1 MNSQELRNLQ
11 EAYFNVYQK
20 IDQNLIQS
28 QEIYE
33 QEQRQGSL
41 LTRRGTSQ
49 NFTGGRSPFTVTEPI
64 QQGRRSP
71 LLLTSPP
78 PTQSQ
83 GQLNIPGT
91 SQRSIDAGIWSRTRP
106 FSSQPDLPKER
117 QSPKPAWEGNPPPK
131 PKKPTTPG
139 IKDPF
144 GRGSSS
150 PPTPPNPPTKP
161 TTPPTPPTSQSTSTG
176 GAPGPRPGQTI
187 RATGPTGNF
196 PQLNRFVNNQSSQQ
210 MQAVS
215 KLSTLARAGR
225 GGMLGLLLEPTPTS
239 STDTPGTAPGV
250 SRYNTKDPS
259 GRIRNRLVVGP
270 GKVGQGKVGSVS
282 QSFDKE
288 YAKQKSAGA
297 KEFSFKGKQ
306 YTTDSYDMFDLVLSH
321 LITEGYADTN
331 ESALVIM
338 TNMSKEWAQSIIEQ
352 QTDPLKTAA
361 EMSSLRNTAFGSKKF
376 QEKIWLSPS
385 NPKGPNWDP
394 KSVKTPGV

>member
-11 EAYFNVYQK
+11 EAYFNVYQQ
-20 IDQNLIQS
+20 IDENLIQS

-71 LLLTSPP
+71 LLLPSPP

-91 SQRSIDAGIWSRTRP
+91 SQRSIDAGIWSRPRP

-131 PKKPTTPG
+131 KPVLPKEKLSTEPAWKANPPTKPT
-139 IKDPF
+139 K
-144 GRGSSS
+144 
-150 PPTPPNPPTKP
+150 PTKP

-259 GRIRNRLVVGP
+259 GRIRNRLVVGS

-321 LITEGYADTN
+321 LLDEGYADTN

-338 TNMSKEWAQSIIEQ
+338 ANMSEDWKYNIIEERVN
-352 QTDPLKTAA
+352 A
-361 EMSSLRNTAFGSKKF
+361 
-376 QEKIWLSPS
+376 
-385 NPKGPNWDP
+385 
-394 KSVKTPGV
+394 